1 MIEREFAL
9 DIRFEEDRKKGKS
22 PTTRL
27 NIPNKEE
34 YTTERIERTGR
45 TERIERAPAKSRSV
59 REPGVRVE
67 KTEVTALGRIEL
79 IISGFL
85 LAGMILFTLAGY
97 ERISRAYADINALN
111 SEIDLTDLRINELD
125 VQIECA
131 VTIQDAQKV
140 AESYGMQYPEKNQ
153 YVKIGDPLPFSNST
167 PAVTDSG
174 TSGASGTPLPNTPEA
189 PATTPEPSPATTG
202 GGEQPPA
209 GG

>member
-1 MIEREFAL
+1 M

-34 YTTERIERTGR
+34 YTGATGR
-45 TERIERAPAKSRSV
+45 TERVQTKPRST

-67 KTEVTALGRIEL
+67 KSETNALGRIGL

-131 VTIQDAQKV
+131 VTIQDAQNV
-140 AESYGMQYPEKNQ
+140 AEAYGMQYPEKNQ
-153 YVKIGDPLPFSNST
+153 YVKIGDALPFSNAT
-167 PAVTDSG
+167 PALSDSG
-174 TSGASGTPLPNTPEA
+174 TSETSGTPLPNTPEA
-189 PATTPEPSPATTG
+189 PAATPEPNPATTG

>member
-1 MIEREFAL
+1 M

-34 YTTERIERTGR
+34 YTSATAR
-45 TERIERAPAKSRSV
+45 TERVSTKPRSA
-59 REPGVRVE
+59 REPGVRVQ
-67 KTEVTALGRIEL
+67 KTETNALGRIGL

-85 LAGMILFTLAGY
+85 LSAMVLLTLAGY

-111 SEIDLTDLRINELD
+111 SEIDLTELRNNELD

-131 VTIQDAQKV
+131 VTIQDAQKI
-140 AESYGMQYPEKNQ
+140 AEAYGMQYPEKNQ
-153 YVKIGDPLPFSNST
+153 YVKIGDALPFSNST
-167 PAVTDSG
+167 PAVSDSG
-174 TSGASGTPLPNTPEA
+174 TSETPGTPLPNTPEA
-189 PATTPEPSPATTG
+189 PAATPEPDPATTD
-202 GGEQPPA
+202 GGEQPSA

>member
-1 MIEREFAL
+1 M

-34 YTTERIERTGR
+34 YTSATER
-45 TERIERAPAKSRSV
+45 TERVSTKPRSA
-59 REPGVRVE
+59 REPGVRVQ
-67 KTEVTALGRIEL
+67 KTETNAFGRIGL

-85 LAGMILFTLAGY
+85 LAAMVLFTLAGY

-111 SEIDLTDLRINELD
+111 SEIDLTELRNNELD

-131 VTIQDAQKV
+131 VTIQDAQKI
-140 AESYGMQYPEKNQ
+140 AEAYGMQYPEKNQ
-153 YVKIGDPLPFSNST
+153 YVKIGDTLPFSNST
-167 PAVTDSG
+167 PAVSDSG
-174 TSGASGTPLPNTPEA
+174 TSETPETPLPNTPEA
-189 PATTPEPSPATTG
+189 PAATPEPDPATTD
-202 GGEQPPA
+202 GGEQPSE